1 MSVLALDLGTGSV
14 KAALVDDELRV
25 LAHTSRPYPVR
36 APRAGAA
43 ETETARWAEAVA
55 DAVAELLAGGSGAT
69 RSLSGV
75 GVAGQMHGLV
85 LLGADGAAQGP
96 ALLWPDT
103 RATAEVER
111 LRVAPPPVRA
121 RLANP
126 LSPGMTGPLLALVA
140 RTEPVRVW
148 HAVAAVQPKD
158 WLRVAIA
165 GAGAVAADPSD
176 ASATLLWDVPGN
188 RWDAQVCA
196 LLDVDLA
203 LLPPVRASHDVVG
216 RTTGALGLPPGLPV
230 VTGAA
235 DTAAAALGTGT
246 VRPGR
251 GLLAVGT
258 GAQVVVPL
266 AGPGTV
272 PPDPTTHTYRSAVPG
287 GWYRMGAVQNAG
299 LTLERVLGW
308 LGAGWDEALAALS
321 VSPDG
326 RRAGDPVFLP
336 HLSGERTPWLDP
348 DMRGAWTGLGLE
360 HDRRALLRS
369 ALAGV
374 ACAVAD
380 AWDAVA
386 ETGADAGLPFLVGG
400 GSVHPAWRQL
410 LADTLR
416 TPLQP
421 VAAPHAGVLGAAA
434 LALAGTG
441 ALELDDAVKR
451 LEQVA
456 RGPGAPQYVEPDI
469 GAIGWV
475 LDLRARF
482 EDARHRLAQ
491 PGR

>member
-1 MSVLALDLGTGSV
+1 MTVLALDLGTGSV

-25 LAHTSRPYPVR
+25 LTHTSRAYPVR
-36 APRAGAA
+36 APRPGAA
-43 ETETARWAEAVA
+43 ETEPAHWAHAVA
-55 DAVAELLAGGSGAT
+55 DAVAELLAGGSRAT
-69 RSLSGV
+69 ASLSGV
-75 GVAGQMHGLV
+75 GVTGQMHGLV

-103 RATAEVER
+103 RATSEVER
-111 LRVAPPPVRA
+111 LRVAPPAVRV

-140 RTEPVRVW
+140 RTDPVTLW

-165 GAGAVAADPSD
+165 GPGALAADPSD

-203 LLPPVRASHDVVG
+203 LLPPVKASHDVAG

-235 DTAAAALGTGT
+235 DTAAAALGAGT

-251 GLLAVGT
+251 GLLAIGT

-266 AGPGTV
+266 AGPGT
-272 PPDPTTHTYRSAVPG
+272 PAPEPTTHTYRSAVPG
-287 GWYRMGAVQNAG
+287 GWYRMGAVQSAG
-299 LTLERVLGW
+299 LTLERVLAW

-321 VSPDG
+321 E

-336 HLSGERTPWLDP
+336 HLAGERTPWLDP
-348 DMRGAWTGLGLE
+348 RLRGAWTGLGLE
-360 HDRRALLRS
+360 HDRPALLRS

-386 ETGADAGLPFLVGG
+386 ETGAEAGVPFLVGG

-421 VAAPHAGVLGAAA
+421 VAAAHAAVLGAAA
-434 LALAGTG
+434 LALVGTG
-441 ALELDDAVKR
+441 ALEVDEAVKQ
-451 LEQVA
+451 LEEIA
-456 RGPGAPQYVEPDI
+456 TGTGAPQYVEPDI
-469 GAIGWV
+469 TAIGWV

-482 EDARHRLAQ
+482 EDARHRLA
-491 PGR
+491 